1 MTDKPNDILL
11 LAGKVLTILM
21 QGLMAIAA
29 AILII
34 TAPLVLVSSDTIN
47 AEIVSEFGT
56 NIGPM
61 PVVAILGL
69 FAFALVAVVL
79 VFFFFGKL
87 RAIIASVAEGEP
99 FVPEN
104 ADRLNAMA
112 WLLAALQVAKVV
124 LGAAALPVAKWAS
137 AFKSEDLHIS
147 HISTDF
153 SSGFD
158 LTSILM
164 VVVQFILARVFRRGA
179 AMREDLEGTV

>member
-21 QGLMAIAA
+21 QGLMGIAA
-29 AILII
+29 VTLIV
-34 TAPLVLVSSDTIN
+34 TGPLVLFTSGSIN
-47 AEIVSEFGT
+47 AEILAEFGT
-56 NIGPM
+56 KVAPL
-61 PVVAILGL
+61 PVAAILTL
-69 FAFALVAVVL
+69 FACALVAVAL
-79 VFFFFGKL
+79 VFLFFGKL
-87 RAIIASVAEGEP
+87 RAIIASVGEGEP

-112 WLLAALQVAKVV
+112 WLLAGLQVAKLM
-124 LGAAALPVAKWAS
+124 LGAAAVPVSRWVS
-137 AFKSEDLHIS
+137 TIQSEDL

-158 LTSILM
+158 LTAILM
-164 VVVQFILARVFRRGA
+164 VVILFILARVFRHGA

>member
-29 AILII
+29 ATLII
-34 TAPLVLVSSDTIN
+34 TATLVLASSEAIN
-47 AEIVSEFGT
+47 TEFLAEYGT
-56 NIGPM
+56 QIGPI
-61 PVVAILGL
+61 PVTAILAL
-69 FAFALVAVVL
+69 FACAFVAVGL

-87 RAIIASVAEGEP
+87 RAIISSVADGEP

-112 WLLAALQVAKVV
+112 WLLTALQVAKPV

-137 AFKSEDLHIS
+137 AIESEDLHIS
-147 HISTDF
+147 TDF
-153 SSGFD
+153 STGID
-158 LTSILM
+158 LTSIL
-164 VVVQFILARVFRRGA
+164 VVVVLFILARVFRHGA
-179 AMREDLEGTV
+179 AMRDDLEGTV